1 MCPAFALGVEAPLF
15 SGRHGL
21 VLSGDSPL
29 SSGRQALVLGRT
41 SQRLPKE
48 SGKTM
53 LRGGE
58 RGGVMLKRNDTDVG
72 WWRWVEKGVSRF
84 CHTPSALRARPPV
97 SGGQSGCGRFFWLC
111 PSKLG
116 GRGAKR
122 RRGYVSFPF
131 SVSRSPFIIPP
142 PPCGLVPLSQVDK
155 VDGPFLSSRRRLK

>member
-1 MCPAFALGVEAPLF
+1 MFIIRALDILLYPVSALGVDALLS

-58 RGGVMLKRNDTDVG
+58 RVGVD
-72 WWRWVEKGVSRF
+72 VEK
-84 CHTPSALRARPPV
+84 
-97 SGGQSGCGRFFWLC
+97 
-111 PSKLG
+111 
-116 GRGAKR
+116 
-122 RRGYVSFPF
+122 
-131 SVSRSPFIIPP
+131 
-142 PPCGLVPLSQVDK
+142 
-155 VDGPFLSSRRRLK
+155 